1 MAKVFRSWDADQG
14 WLLPPSVHEFVP
26 PGHLAHFV
34 RDTVRAGLDLS
45 AILDSYTEERSFPL
59 YSPGMMVALLLYG
72 YSRGVYS
79 SHQLAHA
86 CEERVDVMA
95 VTGLNRPDFRTVADF
110 RKRHL
115 AALSDLFVQVLRLC
129 RAAGLVQFGHVAEDG
144 TKLKANASRHKA
156 ISYGR
161 MKTAEPALAAEVET
175 WLARAGEID
184 AAEDQ
189 AHGVERRGDETP
201 AWPDVTRQSGM
212 ADKQRRLAAIRA
224 AKAALEAE
232 AAAPPDPDDE
242 SGPGGASSGRRWQ
255 GRPLWGNNG
264 GPPDRSQRNFT
275 DPDRRILPTCD
286 SFIQGCNGQIALDA
300 GHQVIV
306 AHRLVSTFADYR
318 ARALLVDDAVAHLG
332 RKPREVS
339 GDAGF
344 ATEANLVALKARRI
358 KAYLPPGRARHGE
371 VHAAGRR
378 KLTKMPLMSAMAETP
393 KRAGRRSRYRLRK
406 QVVEPVFGQIKQA
419 RGFRQ
424 FLLRR
429 LDRVRAEWAMI
440 CTAHNLLKLARA
452 AQ

>member
-1 MAKVFRSWDADQG
+1 MAKVFRSWDVDQG

-34 RDTVRAGLDLS
+34 RDTVREGLDLS
-45 AILDSYTEERSFPL
+45 AILDSYTEERGFPP
-59 YSPGMMVALLLYG
+59 YNPGMMVALLLYG

-79 SHQLAHA
+79 SRQLARA
-86 CEERVDVMA
+86 CEERVDVMT

-115 AALSDLFVQVLRLC
+115 ATLSDLFVQVLRLC
-129 RAAGLVQFGHVAEDG
+129 RAAGLVQFGHVAVDG
-144 TKLKANASRHKA
+144 TKLKANALRHKA
-156 ISYGR
+156 MSYGR

-201 AWPDVTRQSGM
+201 ASM

-232 AAAPPDPDDE
+232 AAAPPDPENE
-242 SGPGGASSGRRWQ
+242 SGPGASSGMRWQ
-255 GRPLWGNNG
+255 GRPLRGDDG
-264 GPPDRSQRNFT
+264 GPPDRGQRNFT
-275 DPDRRILPTCD
+275 DPDSRILPTRD
-286 SFIQGCNGQIALDA
+286 SFIQGYNGQIAVDA

-306 AHRLVSTFADYR
+306 AHRLVSTSADYR
-318 ARALLVDDAVAHLG
+318 ALAPLVDDAVAHLG

-344 ATEANLVALKARRI
+344 ATEANLAALKARRI
-358 KAYLPPGRARHGE
+358 KGDLPPGRARHGE

-378 KLTKMPLMSAMAETP
+378 KLTKMPLMSAMAETL

-424 FLLRR
+424 FLLRG
-429 LDRVRAEWAMI
+429 LDRVRAEWAII
-440 CTAHNLLKLARA
+440 CTAHNLLKLVKI